1 MNSVQSLFR
10 QNNPYETFV
19 QQLTQIESRQKLI
32 FESQQDDQ
40 KERKTALGDVSE
52 AISKFVSK
60 IEEFQNP
67 GNTGFQPIKISS
79 TDDSV
84 VQVNSAD
91 GLDRPSDYNIQV
103 DRLASNDIGLGQIMD
118 GEAFDLAAQGDGSV
132 TMTIGD
138 KTETISIT
146 TQKEDENGVMVDMNN
161 REVLDAF
168 ATAISETFGNEASAS
183 VFNVSGN
190 DVQFS
195 IRSSKS
201 GSEGAFTLTSAT
213 GALAGV
219 TDPMT
224 KLVPDAA
231 NLDAQFTIDGV
242 TFLRSEN
249 TVTDAINGLSFTL
262 RGESTGNV
270 QMSAQRDL
278 ESARETVDDF
288 MATFNEMNTKIRE
301 RTFINSDSNTRGPL
315 RNFRSI
321 RNLTLDLRQTG
332 LLPTDNADPATLSRL
347 TDIGIGFENDG
358 KMVVED
364 EELLNDALSTRPEE
378 IAALFR
384 SEDSAIAKMKVQAEA
399 FTKSNGIIASLETGV
414 DQKISRLDTR
424 IAREERFLQDFE
436 ERQREIFNRLQQV
449 IDQGDAQFQRVM
461 SYRNSIGF

>member
-10 QNNPYETFV
+10 QNNPYESFV
-19 QQLTQIESRQKLI
+19 QQLTQIESRQKLL
-32 FESQQDDQ
+32 FEDQQKDQ
-40 KERKTALGDVSE
+40 KARKTALGDVSE

-60 IEEFQNP
+60 IDEFQNP

-79 TDDSV
+79 SDESV
-84 VQVNSAD
+84 VSMNSAD

-118 GEAFDLAAQGDGSV
+118 GEAFDLAAQGAGSV

-138 KTETISIT
+138 KTETLSIT

-161 REVLDAF
+161 REVLDVF
-168 ATAISETFGNEASAS
+168 ATAISETFGAEASAS
-183 VFNVSGN
+183 VFNVSGT

-201 GSEGAFTLTSAT
+201 GSEGAFTLSGAT
-213 GALAGV
+213 GVLAGV

-249 TVTDAINGLSFTL
+249 TVSDAITGLSFTL

-278 ESARETVDDF
+278 ESSRETIDDF
-288 MATFNEMNTKIRE
+288 MASFNDMNKIIRE
-301 RTFINSDSNTRGPL
+301 RSFINSDSNTRGPL

-332 LLPTDNADPATLSRL
+332 LLQTDSADPNTLSRL
-347 TDIGIGFENDG
+347 TEIGIGFENDG

-384 SEDSAIAKMKVQAEA
+384 SEDSAIAKMKTQAEA
-399 FTKSNGIIASLETGV
+399 FTKSGGIISSLESGV

-424 IAREERFLQDFE
+424 IAREERFLEDFE
-436 ERQREIFNRLQQV
+436 ERQRAIFNKLQQV

-461 SYRNSIGF
+461 AYRNSVGF

>member
-1 MNSVQSLFR
+1 MNSVQSIFR
-10 QNNPYETFV
+10 QNNPYESFV

-40 KERKTALGDVSE
+40 KERKSALGDVSE
-52 AISKFVSK
+52 SISKFISK

-67 GNTGFQPIKISS
+67 GNTGFQPIKIASS
-79 TDDSV
+79 DESV
-84 VQVNSAD
+84 VEVNSAD
-91 GLDRPSDYNIQV
+91 GLDRPSDFNIQV

-118 GEAFDLAAQGDGSV
+118 GEAFDLAAQGAGSV

-161 REVLDAF
+161 REVLEAF
-168 ATAISETFGNEASAS
+168 ATAIDETFGAEASAS
-183 VFNVSGN
+183 AFNVSGN

-195 IRSSKS
+195 IRSSES
-201 GSEGAFTLTSAT
+201 GSAGAFTLSGAT

-249 TVTDAINGLSFTL
+249 TVTDAVNGLSFTL
-262 RGESTGNV
+262 RGESTESV

-278 ESARETVDDF
+278 ESARGTVDDF
-288 MATFNEMNTKIRE
+288 MASFNEMNTIIRE
-301 RTFINSDSNTRGPL
+301 RTFLNGEANTRGPL

-332 LLPTDNADPATLSRL
+332 LLQTDNAEAGTISRL
-347 TDIGIGFENDG
+347 TDIGIGFENNG

-384 SEDSAIAKMKVQAEA
+384 SEDSAIAKMKTQAEA
-399 FTKSNGIIASLETGV
+399 FTKSDGIISSLESGV
-414 DQKISRLDTR
+414 EQKISRLDTR

-436 ERQREIFNRLQQV
+436 ERQREIFNKLQQV
-449 IDQGDAQFQRVM
+449 IDQGDAQFQRIM
-461 SYRNSIGF
+461 AYRNSVGF